1 MGRGVNLIPAPML
14 QQRTERRRA
23 RLGLSV
29 TAVGLSILLIGTL
42 GFLGLH
48 APLSA
53 DAAMGESAVSAEQ
66 VNMLNQNV
74 TATQLELVEAQRRLQ
89 GSRVLSERPD
99 WSALLRLV
107 ALAAGEDVVL
117 RNFSLGTTG
126 PTIDAGAT
134 LRLGGIA
141 RDPWTVSSFVL
152 RLEGSGLFDRVTIES
167 SGREPYG
174 QKTATA
180 FALRC
185 ELFGG
190 QSTPST
196 EAR

>member
-1 MGRGVNLIPAPML
+1 MGRGVNLIPAPLLM
-14 QQRTERRRA
+14 QRAERRRA
-23 RLGLSV
+23 RLGLRV
-29 TAVGLSILLIGTL
+29 TAMGLSLLLVGTL
-42 GFLGLH
+42 GYLGLH
-48 APLSA
+48 APRSA
-53 DAAMGESAVSAEQ
+53 DAAVGESVVSAEQ
-66 VNMLNQNV
+66 VNLLNQDV
-74 TATQLELVEAQRRLQ
+74 AATRLELVEAQRRLQ

-107 ALAAGEDVVL
+107 AVAAGEDIVM

-152 RLEGSGLFDRVTIES
+152 RLEGSGLFDRVTIEAS
-167 SGREPYG
+167 SREPYG

-180 FALRC
+180 FTLRC

-190 QSTPST
+190 QNAPPT